1 MKIPFSCYDNWAQL
15 PMKICLGA
23 GVTLVGSALY
33 SSANEISATG
43 RDSGGYNIYF
53 TIGLICL
60 GLFVVFKIINWRIA
74 INEQDDELFNVVND
88 LYTKLVSDGL
98 SPNVAKNSIKSYF
111 ADKYKNGEIDPNVC
125 ARLFKLIDNRLE

>member
-1 MKIPFSCYDNWAQL
+1 
-15 PMKICLGA
+15 MKICLGA

-88 LYTKLVSDGL
+88 LYTKL
-98 SPNVAKNSIKSYF
+98 AKNSIKSYF